1 MNEIT
6 TKTILRA
13 IWRQRGAEMT
23 AAARA
28 GSKGIEYDY
37 RKFRQDM
44 LETGTISD
52 AGTIRTKWRKIL
64 ALDVVGLQHENQI
77 FDSRG
82 VLVFSRFTYV
92 SEIKLPTSTCI
103 PMGGE
108 RDMLKGGVL

>member
-6 TKTILRA
+6 TKTILKA
-13 IWRQRGAEMT
+13 IWRQRSAEMT
-23 AAARA
+23 AAARS

-37 RKFRQDM
+37 KKFRQDM

-82 VLVFSRFTYV
+82 ALVFSRFSV
-92 SEIKLPTSTCI
+92 ESDIKLPTSTRV

>member
-13 IWRQRGAEMT
+13 IWRQHDAEMT

-37 RKFRQDM
+37 RRFRQDM

-82 VLVFSRFTYV
+82 VLVFSRFSYV
-92 SEIKLPTSTCI
+92 SEIKLPTATRI

-108 RDMLKGGVL
+108 RDVPEAVL